1 MIQIL
6 PVAIHPTKSGKS
18 IPNAKTYLTHFPVR
32 SYLEADVLS
41 KESTWKIMQH
51 IREVGA
57 RGVSADE
64 ISKELNLPPSI
75 VYSTL
80 KELRRLDFVFIYP
93 REKRPRNE
101 RKKRYV
107 CERGTWGKYG
117 IEAHF
122 SDALAFSGEIEAI
135 NEKLKED
142 LLGIFANVHNDFA
155 TRKELKPFLPNSSE
169 GNICPKCNR
178 NHEAM
183 EFFYAIILRAID
195 RFITESKDFN
205 HFLSGRGWSLESTE

>member
-1 MIQIL
+1 L
-6 PVAIHPTKSGKS
+6 PTTNNP
-18 IPNAKTYLTHFPVR
+18 AKTGKMTLGAKIYLTHFPVR

-41 KESTWKIMQH
+41 KESTWKMMH
-51 IREVGA
+51 YIREIGA

-64 ISKELNLPPSI
+64 ISKSLDLPASI

-101 RKKRYV
+101 RRKRYV
-107 CERGTWGKYG
+107 CERATWGKYG

-122 SDALAFSGEIEAI
+122 SEALTLSGEIESI
-135 NEKLKED
+135 NDKIKQNLLEIFED
-142 LLGIFANVHNDFA
+142 VHNDFSN
-155 TRKELKPFLPNSSE
+155 RKELKPFLPHSNE
-169 GNICPKCNR
+169 DNICPKCSR

-183 EFFYAIILRAID
+183 EFFYAILLRSID
-195 RFITESKDFN
+195 TFITESEEFN
-205 HFLSGRGWSLESTE
+205 HFLSERGWSVESEA